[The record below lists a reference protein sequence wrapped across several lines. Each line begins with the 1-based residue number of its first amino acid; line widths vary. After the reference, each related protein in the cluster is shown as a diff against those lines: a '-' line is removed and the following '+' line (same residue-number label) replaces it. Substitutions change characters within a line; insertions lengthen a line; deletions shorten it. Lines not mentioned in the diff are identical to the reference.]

1 MFRLIKAK
9 TSQKFARTKKEENII
24 SGSVLMGRRRIK
36 IQIQYSYQTMFL
48 TTWNKWIRSSLSSFL
63 AWQCFVTV
71 WLPSSCPLKRLVA
84 SRHQKRV
91 SSIKLYSTVAV
102 MLENVTSIED
112 AASFFDIPRSA
123 GAMQTEESRKI
134 TGFVFHDVSRE
145 RKILR
150 AYQVSLSMGAF
161 YCSGLYRLNNLI
173 CYIPHLCLL
182 SGHRKLGDWRSK

>member
-9 TSQKFARTKKEENII
+9 TSQKFSRTKKEENII
-24 SGSVLMGRRRIK
+24 SGGVLIGQRRIK

-71 WLPSSCPLKRLVA
+71 WLPSSSPLKRLVA

-102 MLENVTSIED
+102 MS
-112 AASFFDIPRSA
+112 ASFFDIPRSA

-134 TGFVFHDVSRE
+134 TGFVFHDVSSE

-150 AYQVSLSMGAF
+150 AYQVSLSMSAF
-161 YCSGLYRLNNLI
+161 YCSGLFYHLNNLI
-173 CYIPHLCLL
+173 CYIPHLCLP
-182 SGHRKLGDWRSK
+182 SGHRKLGDWQSK